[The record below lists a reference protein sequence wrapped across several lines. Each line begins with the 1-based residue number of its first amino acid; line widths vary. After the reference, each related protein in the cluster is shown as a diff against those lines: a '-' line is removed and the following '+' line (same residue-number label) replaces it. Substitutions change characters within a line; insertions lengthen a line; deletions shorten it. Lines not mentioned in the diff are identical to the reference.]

1 MAEHLSPAWIA
12 ALDEAAGSA
21 VVPDDVRIVVQQV
34 VLADDGT
41 EVAYAVRLADGQ
53 VRVEAGRADDADVT
67 FTQDRSTAAAIAR
80 GELSA
85 QTAFLAGDLRV
96 GGDLTKVLDGARVL
110 ATVQDVF
117 ASARTG
123 TAW

>member
-12 ALDEAAGSA
+12 ALGDAARGA
-21 VVPDDVRIVVQQV
+21 VMPDDLRIVVQQV
-34 VLADDGT
+34 VLADDGA
-41 EVAYAVRLADGQ
+41 EVAYAVRLSDGQ

-67 FTQDRSTAAAIAR
+67 FTQDRATAGAIAR
-80 GELSA
+80 GDLSA

-110 ATVQDVF
+110 AAVQDVF